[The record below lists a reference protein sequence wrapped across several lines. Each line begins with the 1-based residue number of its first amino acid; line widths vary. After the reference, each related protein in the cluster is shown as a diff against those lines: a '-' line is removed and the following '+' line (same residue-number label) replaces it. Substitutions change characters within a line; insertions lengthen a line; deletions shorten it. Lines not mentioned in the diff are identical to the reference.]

1 MDARSS
7 HPVFLPAWLLS
18 VAFAQAPAPPSP
30 PPPSTPAQA
39 PAAPANPNAQP
50 APQNAPA
57 AKPADPAAST
67 FSTSVG
73 MLLVPVKAD
82 KAADYE
88 AVMTAL
94 QAAFAQSAD
103 PARRAVAEG
112 WRVFKAAEPDAKGN
126 AIYVHTIVPAVPNTD
141 YRPSLWLDQ
150 LMQEAP
156 TDLLAKYK
164 AALAGAPTRLSLAE
178 IATMGKK

>member
-1 MDARSS
+1 
-7 HPVFLPAWLLS
+7 
-18 VAFAQAPAPPSP
+18 
-30 PPPSTPAQA
+30 
-39 PAAPANPNAQP
+39 
-50 APQNAPA
+50 
-57 AKPADPAAST
+57 
-67 FSTSVG
+67 
-73 MLLVPVKAD
+73 MLLVPVRAD

-94 QAAFAQSAD
+94 QAAFAQSTD
-103 PARRAVAEG
+103 PARRAVADG

-164 AALAGAPTRLSLAE
+164 AALAGSPTRLSLAE